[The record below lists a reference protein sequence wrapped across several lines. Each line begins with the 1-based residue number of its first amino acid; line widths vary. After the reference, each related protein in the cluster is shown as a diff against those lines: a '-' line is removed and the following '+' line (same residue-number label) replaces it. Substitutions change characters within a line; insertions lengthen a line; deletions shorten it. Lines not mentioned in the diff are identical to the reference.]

1 MSDLCQSHS
10 RVLTSAT
17 RADNADA
24 AGAKVDVE
32 VLQERLRALE
42 AENDH
47 LKAVQGALRKS
58 IGERLDNSEARFRLL
73 VESVRDYA
81 IFILDPSGIVST
93 WNAGAE
99 RIKGYASTEII
110 GQHFSKF
117 YPQDEIDAG
126 KCERELAVAEREGRF
141 EDEGWRLRK
150 DGTRF
155 WANVVITALR
165 DPSGA
170 LFGFAKVTRDLTDR
184 MLAENARIELVR
196 REEADRRKD
205 EFLAIMGHELR
216 NPLAPLATAIQ
227 MIRLRGGRATEKEM
241 GILDRQLRQMTKV
254 ISDLLDASR
263 AMRETVAL
271 TPSVVE
277 IGEVLANA
285 VDIASPLIQD
295 QHHNLII
302 DAADNGLLVSVDPD
316 RMAQVFGN
324 VLNNAAKYTHCG
336 GTIELKAAAEGEDV
350 VVTVSDNGQ
359 GISHETLGQ
368 IFNLFTQGDRGLERT
383 GGGLGIGLAVARRIV
398 LAHRGSIVAKSD
410 GPGRGS
416 RFVVRL
422 PRASVLAPAPGRPTP
437 TVLHTG
443 SRRKIIIVDDNRD
456 AVEMMQTLLEH
467 SGHDVSV
474 AYDGP
479 SALKLCEEMKPDAL
493 FLDIGLP
500 GMDGYEV
507 ARRARE
513 LGSCKRIPI
522 VAVSGYARGEDCAR
536 ALANGFS
543 AHLTKPVDL
552 DEVARLLE
560 AC

>member
-1 MSDLCQSHS
+1 
-10 RVLTSAT
+10 
-17 RADNADA
+17 
-24 AGAKVDVE
+24 
-32 VLQERLRALE
+32 
-42 AENDH
+42 
-47 LKAVQGALRKS
+47 
-58 IGERLDNSEARFRLL
+58 
-73 VESVRDYA
+73 
-81 IFILDPSGIVST
+81 VST

-117 YPQDEIDAG
+117 YLQDEIDAG
-126 KCERELAVAEREGRF
+126 KCEHELAVAAQEGRF

-150 DGTRF
+150 DGERF
-155 WANVVITALR
+155 WANVVITALH

-170 LFGFAKVTRDLTDR
+170 LFGFAKVTRDLTER
-184 MLAENARIELVR
+184 MRAENARIELVR
-196 REEADRRKD
+196 REQADSRKD

-216 NPLAPLATAIQ
+216 NPLAPLVTAVQ
-227 MIRLRGGRATEKEM
+227 MIRLRGGRATDKEM
-241 GILDRQLRQMTKV
+241 GILERQLRQMTKV
-254 ISDLLDASR
+254 VSDLLDASR

-277 IGEVLANA
+277 IGEILANA

-295 QHHNLII
+295 QHHNLLI
-302 DAADNGLLVSVDPD
+302 DAADSGLLVSVDPD

-324 VLNNAAKYTHCG
+324 VLNNAAKYTHRG
-336 GTIELKAAAEGEDV
+336 GTLELKAAADGDDV

-359 GISHETLGQ
+359 GIAPEALGQ
-368 IFNLFTQGDRGLERT
+368 IFNLFTRGDRGLEWA

-398 LAHRGSIVAKSD
+398 LAHRGSIFAESD

-422 PRASVLAPAPGRPTP
+422 PRASVLAPAPGRPNP
-437 TVLHTG
+437 SVLQTG
-443 SRRKIIIVDDNRD
+443 SRRRVIIVDDNRD

-467 SGHDVSV
+467 AGHDVSV

-479 SALKLCEEMKPDAL
+479 SALKLCEEMKPDAV

-500 GMDGYEV
+500 GMDGCEV

-513 LGSCKRIPI
+513 LGSCQRIPI
-522 VAVSGYARGEDCAR
+522 VAISGYARSEDCAR

-543 AHLTKPVDL
+543 AHLTKPVDI
-552 DEVARLLE
+552 DEVAKLLE